1 MINKDGWAKNLEVV
15 KSQWGEWAIERDTV
29 VNPAR
34 RKAFIALI
42 KKPNWNN
49 FKEYLHKSHA
59 WTEEIIDKNPRLWS
73 YLAYPRRIIEFLL
86 VVLVLK

>member
-29 VNPAR
+29 VNPAIR
-34 RKAFIALI
+34 RTFNAFLAA
-42 KKPNWNN
+42 PNWVN
-49 FKEYLHKSHA
+49 FKEFAHKGHA